1 MTISNLTC
9 CSYKK
14 IVQDRIC
21 TAWSITGGEIGVQ
34 TIYSNNFS
42 KNITASGFIKYQIG
56 TNEITVDFFQGTTV
70 IDSIT
75 LQPQSS
81 GTFTVK
87 GFTHIQ
93 IVTATGLHQGEFCMT
108 LSYPLQ

>member
-1 MTISNLTC
+1 M
-9 CSYKK
+9 
-14 IVQDRIC
+14 
-21 TAWSITGGEIGVQ
+21 
-34 TIYSNNFS
+34 YSNNLPN
-42 KNITASGFIKYQIG
+42 NITSSSFIKYKIG
-56 TNEITVDFFQGTTV
+56 TNEITVYFFQSTTI